1 MRRTLDRDR
10 VRDGTRPSLRAARCR
25 VRDGTR
31 PVLRAARWVRGDGH
45 SARAEHSD
53 SRDPARDGGLD
64 VTSCVV
70 AAISRTISPLGFRT
84 LINLINQHTF
94 SLGRE
99 LHQRAIERC
108 MAI

>member
-10 VRDGTRPSLRAARCR
+10 VRDGTRPS
-25 VRDGTR
+25 
-31 PVLRAARWVRGDGH
+31 LRAARWVRGDGH

-64 VTSCVV
+64 VTPCVV
-70 AAISRTISPLGFRT
+70 AACCRAILPLGFRT
-84 LINLINQHTF
+84 LINQHTF
-94 SLGRE
+94 SLSRA

-108 MAI
+108 MAKTNVIN